1 MDEIRFATGVVEM
14 PVNGGRAIRFNPAD
28 IGFLDTLYSL
38 LGKLDAINSDE
49 DKKRARTDDPAKF
62 FDYARLCDRRMREA
76 VDSVFGEG
84 FSGEVFGELRLFA
97 LADGL
102 TIIEN
107 FIFAIIDKMDDSV
120 KENMEKRNDRLAK
133 YTAKYRKSRNERP
146 VE

>member
-1 MDEIRFATGVVEM
+1 MEELIFATGVVEM
-14 PVNGGRAIRFNPAD
+14 KVNGGRIIRFNPAD

-49 DKKRARTDDPAKF
+49 DKKRAKTDDPAKF
-62 FDYARLCDRRMREA
+62 FDYARLCDRRMKEA
-76 VDSVFGEG
+76 VDAVFGEG
-84 FSGEVFGELRLFA
+84 FCGEVFGELRLYA